1 MHFSIPDTQECKDE
15 HGSTYRV
22 YNVHVNGVFHC
33 SVRYSQLHDFNEQIK
48 KEFNN
53 SFTGCHKFPPKK
65 LLSLTPAQ
73 TEERKEKLEK
83 YIQLVSQ
90 DPRIANSDIFNGFLL
105 TSQKET
111 RREEPIDVELDV
123 YMMNGSRVKVNIKST
138 DQTDDVLEKVTSE
151 VGLPDQFTYYFG
163 LFLVV
168 KDKDEEAGTIVRRIQ
183 DFESPYI
190 SLKAAI
196 GTHKIV
202 LRKNYW
208 DPAFDNDLLE
218 DRVAMQLL
226 YVQTLSDVSRGWV
239 LASQDQLSRLQA
251 LKAKNSKKEYIKFA
265 QTLKYYGTLQFKQCV
280 VNYPEPET
288 KTTINAGNKE
298 LYFRVELP
306 DGSHKEG
313 VFRITRMR
321 CWRITNSADR
331 EANKGS
337 GPEPIVVD
345 KGKSQPPAQLE
356 LSFEYLVSKNKLQ
369 WVTIRSDQAI
379 LISLCLQSM
388 VDELLL
394 QKKGGHIKRP
404 QDRVKGPT
412 RQFKGR
418 DGQVITSVST
428 SSPVVRPELPNGAS
442 SPTEEGPSK
451 SAKAIDSVKKISDKL
466 HNAAASNRSPG
477 ASATVEN
484 EIFEGI
490 GEDDL

>member
-15 HGSTYRV
+15 QGSSYRV

-33 SVRYSQLHDFNEQIK
+33 SVRYSQLHDFNEQVK
-48 KEFNN
+48 KEFSN
-53 SFTGCHKFPPKK
+53 SFTGYQKFPPKK
-65 LLSLTPAQ
+65 FLSLTPSQ
-73 TEERKEKLEK
+73 REERREKLEK
-83 YIQLVSQ
+83 YIQIVSQ

-111 RREEPIDVELDV
+111 RQEEPVDVQLEV
-123 YMMNGSRVKVNIKST
+123 YMMNGSRVKVDIKST
-138 DQTDDVLEKVTSE
+138 DQTDDVLERVTSE
-151 VGLPDQFTYYFG
+151 IGLHEQFTYYFA
-163 LFLVV
+163 LFLVI
-168 KDKDEEAGTIVRRIQ
+168 KDKDEEAGTIIRRIQ

-190 SLKAAI
+190 SLKAAT
-196 GTHKIV
+196 GTCKIV

-208 DPAFDNDLLE
+208 DPSFDSDLLE
-218 DRVAMQLL
+218 DRVALQLL

-239 LASQDQLSRLQA
+239 VASEDQMARLQS

-265 QTLKYYGTLQFKQCV
+265 QTLKYYGTLQFKQCT

-288 KTTINAGNKE
+288 KTVINTGNKE

-306 DGSHKEG
+306 DKSTKEG

-321 CWRITNSADR
+321 CWRITNSADK
-331 EANKGS
+331 EARRLS
-337 GPEPIVVD
+337 GAEPIVVD
-345 KGKSQPPAQLE
+345 NSPKKKDSQLE
-356 LSFEYLVSKNKLQ
+356 LSFEYLVAKNKLQ
-369 WVTIRSDQAI
+369 WVTIRSQQAI

-404 QDRVKGPT
+404 HDRVKGPT

-418 DGQVITSVST
+418 DGQVITSIST
-428 SSPVVRPELPNGAS
+428 SSPVVRPELPNGAP
-442 SPTEEGPSK
+442 SPTEENKTAS
-451 SAKAIDSVKKISDKL
+451 KAIDSVKKISDKI
-466 HNAAASNRSPG
+466 HS
-477 ASATVEN
+477 ASAKAQGPSAVVEN

-490 GEDDL
+490 GEEDL